1 MLISCTQICMYEHTH
16 AHSLDGTVLMWTQV
30 VHVHTTH
37 VSSAD
42 NRNNKHKQVVRPYKC
57 MSQCRSNNNNTSGC
71 ASYKTRNGNGKIT
84 KQNKTNIFLHKRPCR
99 CPQAAAGGSPPTWG
113 TRHTTIPQ
121 LQGLCAGRD
130 LEIKQRAQV

>member
-1 MLISCTQICMYEHTH
+1 MHADMHACIHTYTH
-16 AHSLDGTVLMWTQV
+16 LGGDTDVDTSSACA
-30 VHVHTTH
+30 HTTR

-57 MSQCRSNNNNTSGC
+57 MSQYRSNNNTSGC

-99 CPQAAAGGSPPTWG
+99 CPQAAAGGSPPTWS